1 MDDIKEI
8 VTTMKRKDLMRQF
21 SEKYRAIPQEVE
33 TWFNSTYNLLKDF
46 VEQYENLKKF
56 TKK

>member
-1 MDDIKEI
+1 VDDIKEI

-33 TWFNSTYNLLKDF
+33 TRFNSTYNLLKDF